1 MRKHLE
7 RCLHDEVGTT
17 AIEYAIIGSGVFL
30 AIVAIVRII
39 GQDLNALFESVAG
52 NF

>member
-1 MRKHLE
+1 MRKYFE
-7 RCLHDEVGTT
+7 KYICDEAGTT

-30 AIVAIVRII
+30 AIVAIVRVI
-39 GQDLNALFESVAG
+39 GNDLNALFESVAG

>member
-1 MRKHLE
+1 MKAHL
-7 RCLHDEVGTT
+7 RRLISNQAGTT

>member
-1 MRKHLE
+1 MKAQLRRL
-7 RCLHDEVGTT
+7 LFNQAGTT

>member
-1 MRKHLE
+1 MKAHL
-7 RCLHDEVGTT
+7 RRLISNQAGTT

-30 AIVAIVRII
+30 AIVAVVRII

>member
-1 MRKHLE
+1 MKAQLRRL
-7 RCLHDEVGTT
+7 LSNQAGTT

-30 AIVAIVRII
+30 AIVAVVRII